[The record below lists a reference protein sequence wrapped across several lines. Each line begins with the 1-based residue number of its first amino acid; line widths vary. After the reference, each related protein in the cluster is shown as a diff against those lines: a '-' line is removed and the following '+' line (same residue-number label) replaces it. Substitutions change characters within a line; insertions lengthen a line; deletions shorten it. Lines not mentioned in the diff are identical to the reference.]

1 MQDNLPTSAFSLT
14 VDGNLRVIEANYLG
28 GNLVLRDNSQITATA
43 GTERAGGDGGNII
56 IDASFIIAVPQENSD
71 ITANAFTGDG
81 GNITINANG
90 ILGLEFR
97 AQATPLSDITAS
109 SEFGQQGEVE
119 INTSGI
125 DPTPSLDKLP
135 EETVEAELAQG
146 CQAVGG
152 QPTLEFFKVGR
163 GGLPPSP
170 DDLFSSEIV
179 IAEWISLDL
188 AEDPTLEHTFSGAEL
203 TRTAILKLPCYR
215 R

>member
-1 MQDNLPTSAFSLT
+1 MST
-14 VDGNLRVIEANYLG
+14 DGGNIEIGLG

-43 GTERAGGDGGNII
+43 GTDRAGGDGGNIRI
-56 IDASFIIAVPQENSD
+56 NASFIIAVPQEDSD
-71 ITANAFTGDG
+71 LTANAFAGDG

-97 AQATPLSDITAS
+97 DQQTPLSDITAS

-170 DDLFSSEIV
+170 DELFSSEIV
-179 IAEWISLDL
+179 IAEWIPLDL
-188 AEDPTLEHTFSGAEL
+188 AEEPNLDEIVSEAEL
-203 TRTAILKLPCYR
+203 MTTAILKLPCYSR
-215 R
+215 